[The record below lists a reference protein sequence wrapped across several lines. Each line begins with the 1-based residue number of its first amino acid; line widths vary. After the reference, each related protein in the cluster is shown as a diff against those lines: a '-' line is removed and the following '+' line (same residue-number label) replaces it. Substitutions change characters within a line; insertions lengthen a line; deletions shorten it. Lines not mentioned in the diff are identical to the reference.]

1 MQTGKAGLPLRTITT
16 VMMALTGASLF
27 IAFMLEDLSGLA
39 ADQSAAL
46 SRMLVLRYILAMAIG
61 GALAGWLLAGLFGR
75 RGLRG
80 WFLALLDRFDPGLE
94 ELLIRL
100 EHRCR
105 GRCEDLPA
113 AGRDVRHS
121 HIFTQVRWHDDIREA
136 AEHRDQL
143 GDIDE
148 GREAADRLVLAG
160 RLDFELG
167 HRVAEARCP
176 CIELV

>member
-39 ADQSAAL
+39 PDQSAAL

-80 WFLALLDRFDPGLE
+80 WFLALLGGIVTALIAGLLGSAVG
-94 ELLIRL
+94 LLP
-100 EHRCR
+100 
-105 GRCEDLPA
+105 DLLA
-113 AGRDVRHS
+113 DGFS
-121 HIFTQVRWHDDIREA
+121 M
-136 AEHRDQL
+136 
-143 GDIDE
+143 GDLIAVAF
-148 GREAADRLVLAG
+148 GLLVFPLALAG
-160 RLDFELG
+160 QPLLLALWLILIGLTHLWARRARDLRRLS
-167 HRVAEARCP
+167 
-176 CIELV
+176 